1 MTNCIEVRGLC
12 KAFDGFAL
20 KDVSFALPGGC
31 IMGLIGENGAGK
43 TTTLKCLLGLLRRDG
58 GDISLLGCDPW
69 DQPRRAK
76 AEVGAVLDD
85 CFFHDSLRPRDVSAI
100 LAPVF
105 PSWDDGLFRDYL
117 DKFQLP
123 EKKTVK
129 ELSRGMKMKLSLAAA
144 LAHRPRLLILDE
156 ATAGLDP
163 VVRDSIL
170 ELAEYHRFSKGIFAW
185 VGYSTKFIPYTA
197 CERATGTTKWSFWK
211 LVNYAIEGIIGFSTA
226 PLRLA
231 TWLGGVTG
239 VAAVIYLIVV
249 VLQKLIQ
256 GIDVPGYATIIVLIL
271 LLGSVQLFCIGIIGE
286 YVGRT
291 FEQSKDRP
299 IYIAKEV
306 LDYEQN

>member
-20 KDVSFALPGGC
+20 KDVSFTLPGGC

-105 PSWDDGLFRDYL
+105 PAWDEGLFRDYL

-123 EKKTVK
+123 WKKTVK

-170 ELAEYHRFSKGIFAW
+170 EELLSFVSDEDHAVLLSSHITGDLEKIADYITYLHQGQVILSAQKDEILEQYGQ
-185 VGYSTKFIPYTA
+185 VGLFRRPA
-197 CERATGTTKWSFWK
+197 CRPGAG
-211 LVNYAIEGIIGFSTA
+211 AAHPGA
-226 PLRLA
+226 P
-231 TWLGGVTG
+231 GGVWLPRPWFQTG
-239 VAAVIYLIVV
+239 RLFS
-249 VLQKLIQ
+249 
-256 GIDVPGYATIIVLIL
+256 
-271 LLGSVQLFCIGIIGE
+271 GSTRSFLWS
-286 YVGRT
+286 R
-291 FEQSKDRP
+291 
-299 IYIAKEV
+299 
-306 LDYEQN
+306 